1 VDNHAAGRFAGTSNR
16 QHRSNRGR
24 NPLNG
29 VIFRSVLQWQQI
41 PGRPRGNF
49 CCAIDLA
56 QPEEK
61 EPNWAAMDDQTF
73 LRTRREKYGY

>member
-1 VDNHAAGRFAGTSNR
+1 MSNDEIKVTDAEAKEWASNLSEQDKVELKR
-16 QHRSNRGR
+16 QALLKR
-24 NPLNG
+24 
-29 VIFRSVLQWQQI
+29 
-41 PGRPRGNF
+41 
-49 CCAIDLA
+49 AIDLA